1 MICSFQLRSLAPWAR
16 WAPWSCRAP
25 GLSVVGRPGGLK
37 KRSVAKH
44 AKKMLGDGTG
54 VKLMRFFI
62 YDIFYEKVDGRPYVN
77 FFI

>member
-1 MICSFQLRSLAPWAR
+1 
-16 WAPWSCRAP
+16 
-25 GLSVVGRPGGLK
+25 
-37 KRSVAKH
+37 
-44 AKKMLGDGTG
+44 MLGDGTG